1 MGGVGV
7 DTDQVLCECACGCRN
22 DCAPFKIPLCPDC
35 SMSGECE
42 RKCQEQARERAANQ
56 PLPTPPPA
64 RTLGEK
70 RVGLRF
76 NPSGSLAVDIIKREG
91 ADLIDIINDLGG
103 EGNSQFVRWKSEA
116 LTCIETGI
124 MYAVKAAT
132 AGMEPEDG

>member
-1 MGGVGV
+1 MGGVDPRQEFRPAPFPSDPLV
-7 DTDQVLCECACGCRN
+7 RECGCSTFFETHGVN
-22 DCAPFKIPLCPDC
+22 CK
-35 SMSGECE
+35 
-42 RKCQEQARERAANQ
+42 REVTRA
-56 PLPTPPPA
+56 L
-64 RTLGEK
+64 TLGEK
-70 RVGLRF
+70 RVGVRF

-103 EGNSQFVRWKSEA
+103 PGNSQFQRWKAEA